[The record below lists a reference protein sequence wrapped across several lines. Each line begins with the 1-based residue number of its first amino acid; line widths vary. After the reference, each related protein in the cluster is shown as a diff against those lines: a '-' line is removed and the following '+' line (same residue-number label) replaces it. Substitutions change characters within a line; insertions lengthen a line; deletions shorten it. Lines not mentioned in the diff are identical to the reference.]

1 MEDGEE
7 AARRGEG
14 RQDAPEPPGRE
25 GTGSS
30 DPPGGAGGPGEP
42 GADAGGGA
50 DEDEGLSTAAKV
62 GLGCGGCLLVVVAVV
77 GIVVALG
84 GGWLSRQVEDLAGT
98 AERQA
103 EATETLDRLRRDHA
117 FRPPED
123 GAVDRDR
130 ARRFFGVTDAAWRE
144 MRDWAAELEELGR
157 ELEDREARLTDVG
170 ALMEG
175 YDKLAE
181 SRVVLARALEEH
193 DMPLAEYLWTGNAL
207 RRAHGAV
214 EEGAVGEE
222 VPAATRSV
230 IREHEREM
238 EELVGDADQPG
249 KQMVLFFAA
258 AWGSAEEGLQGMPG
272 LDTLLAR

>member
-14 RQDAPEPPGRE
+14 RQDAPEP
-25 GTGSS
+25 
-30 DPPGGAGGPGEP
+30 
-42 GADAGGGA
+42 GADAGGETG
-50 DEDEGLSTAAKV
+50 EEEGLSTAAKV
-62 GLGCGGCLLVVVAVV
+62 GLGCGGCLLVVVVV
-77 GIVVALG
+77 GVVVALG

-123 GAVDRDR
+123 GAVDRDQ
-130 ARRFFGVTDAAWRE
+130 ARRFFGVTDAAWSE

-175 YDKLAE
+175 YGKLAE

-193 DMPLAEYLWTGNAL
+193 DMPLAEYLWTGGAL
-207 RRAHGAV
+207 RRAHDAM
-214 EEGAVGEE
+214 EEGPAGEE
-222 VPAATRSV
+222 VPGATRSV
-230 IREHEREM
+230 IREHEDEIA
-238 EELVGDADQPG
+238 ELVGDADEPG
-249 KQMVLFFAA
+249 KRLVLFFAA
-258 AWGSAEEGLQGMPG
+258 AWGSAEGSLQGMPG
-272 LDTLLAR
+272 LDTLLRAR